1 VAPTHPPAVGPSVHP
16 ISANR
21 RWALQRYGHA
31 DYDCGRGN
39 DTDNYPYNYTN
50 NSTDDITVTVVD
62 TEYDPGE
69 YTDGISEAISGGRHK
84 D

>member
-1 VAPTHPPAVGPSVHP
+1 VAPTHPPVVGPSVHP

-39 DTDNYPYNYTN
+39 DPYDYPN

-69 YTDGISEAISGGRHK
+69 YTDEISEAILGGRHK
-84 D
+84 N